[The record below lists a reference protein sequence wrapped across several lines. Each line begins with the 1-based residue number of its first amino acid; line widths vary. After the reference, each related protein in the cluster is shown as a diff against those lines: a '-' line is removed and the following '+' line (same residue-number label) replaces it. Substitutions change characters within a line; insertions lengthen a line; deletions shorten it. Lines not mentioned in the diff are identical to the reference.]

1 MPRIDQTH
9 TETFILEFKSG
20 NVTAFD
26 QIFNQFYNPLCYFGN
41 RILQDKFA
49 TEDLVQDI
57 FVKLWHKNEDFNS
70 LESIKS
76 FLYVSVRN
84 ACLNYLEKAKV
95 KTKHADYMMA
105 QGQATEETILHSII
119 EAEILREIF
128 DTVDTLPEQC
138 RKVIR
143 MTFEE
148 GKKPKEIADELGITV
163 STVNN
168 QKMRGLGL
176 LKKRLSDDGLALG
189 IALFFPE
196 AIHHLLK

>member
-1 MPRIDQTH
+1 MPRIDQTDINAL
-9 TETFILEFKSG
+9 ILEFQSG
-20 NVTAFD
+20 KVSAFD
-26 QIFNQFYNPLCYFGN
+26 QIFNKFYSPLCYFGS
-41 RILQDKFA
+41 RIVQDKFTA
-49 TEDLVQDI
+49 EDLVQDI
-57 FVKLWHKNEDFNS
+57 FVKLWHKNEDFDS
-70 LESIKS
+70 LETIKS

-84 ACLNYLEKAKV
+84 ACLNYIEKSKVKAK
-95 KTKHADYMMA
+95 HANYVIS
-105 QGQATEETILHSII
+105 QGQVEEETILHSII

-176 LKKRLSDDGLALG
+176 LKNRLSDDGLALR

-196 AIHHLLK
+196 VIHLLK